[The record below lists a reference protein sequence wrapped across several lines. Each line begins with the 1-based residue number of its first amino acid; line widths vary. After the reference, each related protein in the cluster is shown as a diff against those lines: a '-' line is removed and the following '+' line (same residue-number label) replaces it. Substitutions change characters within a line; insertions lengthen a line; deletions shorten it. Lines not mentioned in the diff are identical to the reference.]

1 MSLNQACDLLA
12 THCFFLP
19 HGQERIGGLGSF
31 LSSVI
36 QERHLPANAE
46 MLAKFLMARS

>member
-1 MSLNQACDLLA
+1 MSLNQACDLLE
-12 THCFFLP
+12 THFFFLP
-19 HGQERIGGLGSF
+19 QERIGGLGSF